1 VDGVETGWTE
11 PHGGDW
17 VNHEDQKH
25 HLAKV
30 RFDYVLGAKWL
41 LRVRLLAD
49 RTLVFRRLPGNKH
62 RRIRVG

>member
-1 VDGVETGWTE
+1 MDGTAIQKTGWE
-11 PHGGDW
+11 FI
-17 VNHEDQKH
+17 DQIH

-30 RFDYVLGAKWL
+30 RVDYVLGAKWL

>member
-1 VDGVETGWTE
+1 VDGTARWGTG
-11 PHGGDW
+11 

-30 RFDYVLGAKWL
+30 RVDYVLGAKWL

>member
-1 VDGVETGWTE
+1 M
-11 PHGGDW
+11 
-17 VNHEDQKH
+17 DQIH

-30 RFDYVLGAKWL
+30 RVDYVLGAKWL

-49 RTLVFRRLPGNKH
+49 RTWALRRLPGNKH